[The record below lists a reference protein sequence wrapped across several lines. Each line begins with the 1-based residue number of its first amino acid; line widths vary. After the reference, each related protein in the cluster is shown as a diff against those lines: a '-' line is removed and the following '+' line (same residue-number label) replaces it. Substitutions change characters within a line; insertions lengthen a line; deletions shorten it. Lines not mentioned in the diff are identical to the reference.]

1 MVMEINKAEE
11 SFKAKLSTRLIEA
24 EEKGYSESYREG
36 YWKGFWKGYR
46 EGQKKER
53 LKWERVAR
61 ENTLKM
67 LKDQIPVEKIV
78 EYSLLD
84 LEAIKKLKDT
94 HIDQC

>member
-1 MVMEINKAEE
+1 MIMEINKAEE

-24 EEKGYSESYREG
+24 EEKGYREG
-36 YWKGFWKGYR
+36 YWKGYR
-46 EGQKKER
+46 EGQQEVR

-78 EYSLLD
+78 EYSPLD

>member
-1 MVMEINKAEE
+1 MIMEINKAEE

-24 EEKGYSESYREG
+24 EEKGYREG
-36 YWKGFWKGYR
+36 YWKGYR
-46 EGQKKER
+46 EGQQEVR

-67 LKDQIPVEKIV
+67 LKDQIPFEKIV

-94 HIDQC
+94 HMDQC

>member
-1 MVMEINKAEE
+1 MIMEINKAEE

-24 EEKGYSESYREG
+24 EEKGYREG
-36 YWKGFWKGYR
+36 YWKGYR
-46 EGQKKER
+46 EGQQEVR

>member
-1 MVMEINKAEE
+1 MIMEINKAEE
-11 SFKAKLSTRLIEA
+11 SFNAKLSTRLIEA
-24 EEKGYSESYREG
+24 EEKGYSESYIEG

-46 EGQKKER
+46 EGQQEAR

-67 LKDQIPVEKIV
+67 LKDQIPFEKIV

>member
-1 MVMEINKAEE
+1 MIMEINKAEE

-24 EEKGYSESYREG
+24 EEKGY
-36 YWKGFWKGYR
+36 WKGYR
-46 EGQKKER
+46 EVQQEVR